1 MNEKERKMP
10 PMPEDL
16 VPLIQEIIKIEKT
29 LKLEGKLMPIAA
41 AFREIV
47 DPAFDYKYTPT
58 SIEEFN
64 QRFSTPVAEAS
75 PYQPPASDIAR
86 DKTAYL
92 VDFNY
97 DFTNF
102 DGDYSEIRLRIFSNL
117 TAKVEV
123 LTNKEK
129 RDTPSI
135 LVRLPNEQKEP
146 LLNGDSIEIIQEFNG
161 IILSEGQLVKAYF
174 NDGTEIVVVVVNR
187 RENFPVPRSMQ
198 YIIKRVR
205 GYKEIIK

>member
-1 MNEKERKMP
+1 
-10 PMPEDL
+10 MPEDI

-29 LKLEGKLMPIAA
+29 LKLNGELMQVAD

-64 QRFSTPVAEAS
+64 QRFSTPVAESS
-75 PYQPPASDIAR
+75 PYQPPAADIAR

-92 VDFNY
+92 VDFTY
-97 DFTNF
+97 DLRS
-102 DGDYSEIRLRIFSNL
+102 GDYNEVRLRIFSNL
-117 TAKVEV
+117 TARIDI
-123 LTNKEK
+123 NKE

-135 LVRLPNEQKEP
+135 LVPLANEQKEP

-161 IILSEGQLVKAYF
+161 IILNEGQLVKAYF
-174 NDGTEIVVVVVNR
+174 YDGTEIVVVVVNR

-205 GYKEIIK
+205 GYKEVIN